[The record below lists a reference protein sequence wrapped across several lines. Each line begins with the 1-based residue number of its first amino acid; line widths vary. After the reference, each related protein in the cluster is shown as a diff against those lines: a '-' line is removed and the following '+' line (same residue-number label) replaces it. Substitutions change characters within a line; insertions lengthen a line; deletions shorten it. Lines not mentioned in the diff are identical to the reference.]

1 VLSEP
6 RELTEEEE
14 EKMRVQK
21 WKTFNQTPRLG
32 DVLGGA
38 RVRKLYGMI
47 ASQFTV
53 KEIWTGGGGNTEE
66 KMQCVCM
73 CGDKLAAMENGDR
86 DALDMSWAIE
96 KLRP

>member
-1 VLSEP
+1 VLLEP
-6 RELTEEEE
+6 CELTKEEE

-21 WKTFNQTPRLG
+21 RKTFNQTPQLG

-66 KMQCVCM
+66 KMQCVRM
-73 CGDKLAAMENGDR
+73 CGDKLAVRLKEGQADESDTR
-86 DALDMSWAIE
+86 
-96 KLRP
+96 

>member
-1 VLSEP
+1 MLEP
-6 RELTEEEE
+6 QELTKEEE
-14 EKMRVQK
+14 EKMKAQQ

-47 ASQFTV
+47 ANQFTI
-53 KEIWTGGGGNTEE
+53 KEIWTRGGGNT
-66 KMQCVCM
+66 KDMQCVRM
-73 CGDKLAAMENGDR
+73 CGDKLAAMESGDK

>member
-1 VLSEP
+1 MKAQQ
-6 RELTEEEE
+6 R
-14 EKMRVQK
+14 
-21 WKTFNQTPRLG
+21 KTFNQTPRLG

-47 ASQFTV
+47 ANQFTI
-53 KEIWTGGGGNTEE
+53 KEIWTRGGGNT
-66 KMQCVCM
+66 KDMQCIRM
-73 CGDKLAAMENGDR
+73 CGDKLAAIESGDK